1 MMQFPTVGIIGR
13 PGSQHIEASL
23 RWLVSFLRERGH
35 QVVLESGVA
44 TLLQDDSSG
53 TVEGVSCAPL
63 DTLGQHCDVAIVLGG
78 DGSLLGAGRALC
90 ASHTPIIGVNGGRVG
105 FLTDIPADEM
115 EPRLTEILNGHYDR
129 EQRLLLDSRIERN
142 GKEVSYGLALN
153 DVVVH
158 AGQVAR
164 LIEFDLY
171 IDDQFVY
178 RQRSDGLIIATPTG
192 STAYGLSAGGPILH
206 PSLDALALVP
216 MCPHTLSSRPL
227 VVSAASRIRL
237 DICANIEQH
246 PSIACDGQ
254 SVRTA
259 QVGDSLH
266 ITRNPS
272 YLELLHPKGHSFYES
287 CRSKLGW
294 TQHGR

>member
-1 MMQFPTVGIIGR
+1 MTQFSTVGIIGR
-13 PGSQHIEASL
+13 PGSERIETAL
-23 RWLVSFLRERGH
+23 RWLIDFLRERGH
-35 QVVLESGVA
+35 EVVLESGVA
-44 TLLQDDSSG
+44 ALLEQADGGVKLEIPSS
-53 TVEGVSCAPL
+53 PL
-63 DTLGQHCDVAIVLGG
+63 ATLGSHCDLAIVLGG

-90 ASHTPIIGVNGGRVG
+90 ASRTPIIGINGGRVG
-105 FLTDIPADEM
+105 FLTDIPAEEM
-115 EPRLTEILNGHYDR
+115 ASRLSEVLDGCYDR
-129 EQRLLLDSRIERN
+129 EPRLLLDSHLRRDGEEISK
-142 GKEVSYGLALN
+142 GIALN

-158 AGQVAR
+158 SGHVAR

-178 RQRSDGLIIATPTG
+178 RQRSDGLIISTPTG

-206 PSLDALALVP
+206 PSLDVLALVP

-227 VVSAASRIRL
+227 VVSADSHIRL
-237 DICANIEQH
+237 DICSDIAQQ

-254 SVRTA
+254 LVGSARE
-259 QVGDSLH
+259 GDSLH
-266 ITRNPS
+266 ITRNPIQ
-272 YLELLHPKGHSFYES
+272 LDLLHPKGHSFYES